1 MTDTAAAAGRP
12 TLLAKL
18 APLFGPQTE
27 NLAVEALGHIL
38 SGSEAAR
45 RALSAVV
52 RAGGAEIGEV
62 AQVRTQATGE
72 DGARPDLVGLD
83 KSGQERLLIE
93 AKFWAGLTENQPIG
107 YLKRLDAK
115 AGSSALLFVA
125 PEARL
130 EALWIELRRLVEESK
145 RGLRF
150 DESYKQ
156 AAVRGA
162 DVSDDRRLMLVSWSN
177 LLDGIA
183 AQAGDAHTQMDI
195 RQLRGLAERQDEEA
209 FLPLRR
215 EEFAPEIPRR
225 LRSLQRL
232 VDDATDRA
240 GASKFLDISG
250 LRVTPQAYGYGRY
263 VKLVGRTTWFGIHAN
278 LWARTGSTPLW
289 LWFWDHDLAVLDSLR
304 GAVPPAPGGQ
314 NRFVPIYLPVGR
326 EYDAVLNAVVER
338 LRETAEL
345 IQGSRS
351 SPSAQTPR
359 TDAESAPG

>member
-1 MTDTAAAAGRP
+1 MTNTAAAAGRP

-83 KSGQERLLIE
+83 ESGEEKLLIE

-115 AGSSALLFVA
+115 RGSSALLFVA

-130 EALWIELRRLVEESK
+130 EALWIELRRLVEESN

-150 DESYKQ
+150 DESHKRG
-156 AAVRGA
+156 AVRGA
-162 DVSDDRRLMLVSWSN
+162 DVSDDRRLMLVSWRN

-232 VDDATDRA
+232 VDDAH
-240 GASKFLDISG
+240 G
-250 LRVTPQAYGYGRY
+250 
-263 VKLVGRTTWFGIHAN
+263 
-278 LWARTGSTPLW
+278 
-289 LWFWDHDLAVLDSLR
+289 
-304 GAVPPAPGGQ
+304 
-314 NRFVPIYLPVGR
+314 
-326 EYDAVLNAVVER
+326 
-338 LRETAEL
+338 
-345 IQGSRS
+345 
-351 SPSAQTPR
+351 
-359 TDAESAPG
+359 